1 MDHNTTIAIGVAV
14 LFGAW
19 LVIGIV
25 QRDKEVMSKKMQDLV
40 FDPVNLDP
48 GSFYLKE
55 SENEPLK
62 KNSISFFSETLGQLG
77 PPKPVMLIDHEGII
91 SFPGGKPADETARE
105 VMDILRGMRLHT

>member
-1 MDHNTTIAIGVAV
+1 VDHNTAIAIGVAV

-19 LVIGIV
+19 LVIGMV
-25 QRDKEVMSKKMQDLV
+25 QGDKEVMSKKMQDLV

-62 KNSISFFSETLGQLG
+62 RNSISFFSEIRG
-77 PPKPVMLIDHEGII
+77 PGPTTPVMLIDHEGII

-105 VMDILRGMRLHT
+105 VMDILRGARLHT